1 MSADAERNVQS
12 SSTAEELRQAALRV
26 RRAHETYTEFVAV
39 SPLPPH
45 DIEPA
50 RLEEMKVAKE
60 EIEAAEQQY
69 ARLLREDPLF
79 IKKSAEAEQRLKEG
93 PPWSDVITPSD
104 LGDES
109 SSKDR

>member
-12 SSTAEELRQAALRV
+12 SSSTEELRQAALRV
-26 RRAHETYTEFVAV
+26 HRAHGAYEKFVAI

-50 RLEEMKVAKE
+50 RLEEMKVAQE
-60 EIEAAEQQY
+60 EIEAAEEQY
-69 ARLLREDPLF
+69 ARLLREHPQF

-93 PPWSDVITPSD
+93 PPWSDVI
-104 LGDES
+104 S
-109 SSKDR
+109 SAALSRA

>member
-12 SSTAEELRQAALRV
+12 PSSTEELGQAALRV
-26 RRAHETYTEFVAV
+26 RRAHEAYEKFVAV

-50 RLEEMKVAKE
+50 RLEEMQVAKE
-60 EIEAAEQQY
+60 EIEAAEEQY
-69 ARLLREDPLF
+69 ARLLREDPQF
-79 IKKSAEAEQRLKEG
+79 IKKSAEAEQRLKGG
-93 PPWSDVITPSD
+93 PPWSDVIKPSD

-109 SSKDR
+109 GSKDR